1 MCKPQKPV
9 INHFYGKTS
18 LIMKKDVSCCQ
29 GAYEFDLNELDNSF
43 RFTAG
48 IDSDDLEGNDSQRY
62 SSFELQQPLFNHAD
76 EYPDSQSFILP
87 RYINPCDIMNSLKP
101 MHQITFNQMERAL
114 GVQDFL
120 HSPNVYEWTRQI
132 CVKIHQINQRITIG
146 AESKDWAEYTR
157 QCHMIHMRKQLPQLN
172 KVPSDC
178 HYSLATDYIFKL
190 QTVMLQNHKDKL
202 WPDELAP
209 CVSSLPNP
217 SEMGQNKIR
226 YVGGMCIAK
235 RRWHYSQVLQGNLWN
250 ENKQGTVD
258 ECKSKLKL
266 LHAMEGTIEDSLL
279 PSTME
284 YTESKQ
290 NHRHSLTH
298 IIDDVYRFFQYLDEV
313 QSQIVTTINLLTS
326 KKETFNVVLEEINS
340 NADIE
345 EKFLVVTSGVD
356 VDRDF
361 ARDLCREIV
370 FIYLSVVFNQFVKD
384 VKDDMKVTKRAAH
397 RKDLKE
403 KHEKAASRIVN
414 EITLLEIVNDTSAGK
429 KISFIQL
436 KALIMG
442 NKKYFMCKTWT
453 KDDMFQLYE
462 LSNISYKKS
471 YKKEIINDLLVS
483 CLSVSD
489 QFAKPDYVA
498 SNDSKKNAKRKASSV
513 QSSPKRRETRIYV
526 VTFTKNMLKMRS
538 G

>member
-1 MCKPQKPV
+1 
-9 INHFYGKTS
+9 
-18 LIMKKDVSCCQ
+18 MKKDVSCCQ
-29 GAYEFDLNELDNSF
+29 GAYEFDLNELNNSF
-43 RFTAG
+43 RFTVG
-48 IDSDDLEGNDSQRY
+48 IDSDDLKGNVSQRY

-87 RYINPCDIMNSLKP
+87 SSINPCDIMNSLKP
-101 MHQITFNQMERAL
+101 MHQITLNQMEKAL

-120 HSPNVYEWTRQI
+120 RSPNFYEWTRQI
-132 CVKIHQINQRITIG
+132 CVKIHQINQRITMG

-202 WPDELAP
+202 CPDELAP

-235 RRWHYSQVLQGNLWN
+235 QRWHYSQVLQGNLWN

-298 IIDDVYRFFQYLDEV
+298 INDDAYGFFQYLDEV

-340 NADIE
+340 NADVE
-345 EKFLVVTSGVD
+345 EKFLAVTSGVD

-370 FIYLSVVFNQFVKD
+370 FICLNVVFNQFVKD

-403 KHEKAASRIVN
+403 KHEKAASCIVN
-414 EITLLEIVNDTSAGK
+414 EITLLEIVSDTSAGK

-442 NKKYFMCKTWT
+442 NKKYSCAKHGQRMTCFSCVNYATFHTRKVTR
-453 KDDMFQLYE
+453 
-462 LSNISYKKS
+462 KKS
-471 YKKEIINDLLVS
+471 S
-483 CLSVSD
+483 MTC
-489 QFAKPDYVA
+489 
-498 SNDSKKNAKRKASSV
+498 
-513 QSSPKRRETRIYV
+513 
-526 VTFTKNMLKMRS
+526 
-538 G
+538 